1 MRRGARRLV
10 LVLLAA
16 ALVVV
21 VAAGA
26 TAVWYA
32 GTHPAQAQGP
42 TASTSPTTP
51 AGSHWFKLTGRD
63 GKPLD
68 PDRSTYGARTTASGP
83 LLLFLAATG
92 LRPKNYERF
101 LTAATQA
108 GYHVLGLDY
117 YNLGPAPSDACG
129 ADQACYGRLE
139 QNRFD
144 GSAPS
149 KVSAVTPRNGVL
161 ARLGAALDHLE
172 QIDPKGGWDHY
183 RTRGAIGWSDV
194 VVAGHSQGGGEAAWI
209 AHEHRVTGVLLVGA
223 PILTNG
229 TGVATWTGTPGKTPV
244 GRYVAF
250 DNTADGYYSQIR
262 ASWQA
267 LGLGTPRTVS
277 PNDRLSGRLLL
288 VDEPMRD
295 AHIKLADDSTPLTA
309 DGTPRY
315 LPIWRWMLDR
325 FAPRA

>member
-1 MRRGARRLV
+1 M

-16 ALVVV
+16 ALVVL

-26 TAVWYA
+26 TAAWYA
-32 GTHPAQAQGP
+32 GSHGSQAQGP
-42 TASTSPTTP
+42 TASASPTTP
-51 AGSHWFKLTGRD
+51 PGSHWFKLTGRD

-68 PDRSTYGARTTASGP
+68 PDRSTYGARTTTSGP

-108 GYHVLGLDY
+108 GYHVVGLDY
-117 YNLGPAPSDACG
+117 FNLGRTPSDACR

-144 GSAPS
+144 GSVPS
-149 KVSAVTPRNGVL
+149 KVSAVTPRNGIV

-172 QIDPKGGWDHY
+172 QIDPKGGWDRY
-183 RTRGAIGWSDV
+183 RSGAAIRWSDV
-194 VVAGHSQGGGEAAWI
+194 VLAGHSQGGGEAAWI
-209 AHEHRVTGVLLVGA
+209 AHEHRVTGVVLLGA

-229 TGVATWTGTPGKTPV
+229 TGMATWTRTPGATPIS
-244 GRYVAF
+244 RYTAF
-250 DNTADGYYSQIR
+250 DNRADSYYPQIT
-262 ASWQA
+262 ASWKA
-267 LGLGTPRTVS
+267 LRLGTPRTVS
-277 PNDRLSGRLLL
+277 PTDRLSGRLLL
-288 VDEPMRD
+288 VNEPMRG

-309 DGTPRY
+309 AGTPRY
-315 LPIWRWMLDR
+315 LPIWRSMLDR
-325 FAPRA
+325 FAPRG